1 MVRYDAPLLD
11 KACRIEHL
19 DIEERTAA
27 CEQLLS
33 QHLTEDG
40 TEFEAMT
47 AQSDSKV
54 QARHVRHGAEQR
66 LEVRRTVVKAGRGA
80 VDGGRSLVG
89 EPPLVPLS

>member
-1 MVRYDAPLLD
+1 MRRSWMKRAGLNISISKSELLPVSSCS
-11 KACRIEHL
+11 A
-19 DIEERTAA
+19 
-27 CEQLLS
+27 

-40 TEFEAMT
+40 TKFETMA
-47 AQSDSKV
+47 AQSDGKV

-80 VDGGRSLVG
+80 VDGGRSLIG